1 MIVGPYGLGRFA
13 ADYPFLDYATF
24 ADPEDV
30 TGIAE
35 LGIVFLLFTLGLET
49 SFEKLWTLR
58 KYVLGAGSL
67 QVILSALAIGAI
79 AALFGNSTEVAI
91 VIGLAF
97 ALSST
102 AIVMQLLYENHRV
115 ATPVGRMAL
124 SILLMQDLMV
134 IPILFVVGLLAAGA
148 SASAGVALLEALAL
162 AGVAV
167 VLILFVGRYALR
179 PLLRLTAGTGSRDV
193 FVAIVLLIMGAIALM
208 TSAAGLSLAL
218 GAFLAGLL
226 LSESEYRHQIEVDI
240 EPFRGLLLGLFFMTV
255 GMGIDP
261 VAIWDDIIWLLGV
274 ALAVIVLKA
283 AILFAV
289 FIAFRVKRDTAAE
302 TALLLGQAGEFVFVV
317 LALARSSGTV
327 SAQTAQFF
335 ILVAS
340 TTMILTPLLAKLAS
354 RAGQAMRSEPDT
366 SDSAPPTGADLEG
379 HVIIG
384 GSGASG
390 GSWRACWSWRT
401 CPTSRW
407 TWTSRRSSGR
417 GAKGTT
423 YISATP
429 AASISSSGS
438 VARNRRPSSSRWT
451 NPRRPSA
458 WPPTRARSR
467 RRRWCSRAPRTMR
480 TPTVSPRS
488 ASTGSFPRRWRG
500 ACGLPTGC
508 WRGWAT
514 RARRRKSSLATSA
527 KTKSG

>member
-1 MIVGPYGLGRFA
+1 M
-13 ADYPFLDYATF
+13 
-24 ADPEDV
+24 
-30 TGIAE
+30 
-35 LGIVFLLFTLGLET
+35 
-49 SFEKLWTLR
+49 
-58 KYVLGAGSL
+58 
-67 QVILSALAIGAI
+67 
-79 AALFGNSTEVAI
+79 
-91 VIGLAF
+91 
-97 ALSST
+97 
-102 AIVMQLLYENHRV
+102 
-115 ATPVGRMAL
+115 
-124 SILLMQDLMV
+124 
-134 IPILFVVGLLAAGA
+134 
-148 SASAGVALLEALAL
+148 ALLEALAL

-384 GSGASG
+384 GF
-390 GSWRACWSWRT
+390 
-401 CPTSRW
+401 
-407 TWTSRRSSGR
+407 GR
-417 GAKGTT
+417 VGR
-423 YISATP
+423 I
-429 AASISSSGS
+429 
-438 VARNRRPSSSRWT
+438 VARVLELENVPYV
-451 NPRRPSA
+451 A
-458 WPPTRARSR
+458 LD
-467 RRRWCSRAPRTMR
+467 MDIK
-480 TPTVSPRS
+480 TVQ
-488 ASTGSFPRRWRG
+488 
-500 ACGLPTGC
+500 
-508 WRGWAT
+508 
-514 RARRRKSSLATSA
+514 RARREGHNLYFGDASRVDILKRVSCSQSQAVVITLDEPKAAERMAANARKIAPQAMVFARAKDNAHANRLAKIGINWVVPEAVEGSLRLADRLLEGLGYPREAAQKLIGNIREDEERLS
-527 KTKSG
+527 